1 MWPGSARLDLRGR
14 DMKRARELAGRE
26 KPSNQFLDAYF
37 CWANISGQCEE
48 EIGGQQKYRATKM

>member
-1 MWPGSARLDLRGR
+1 
-14 DMKRARELAGRE
+14 MKRARELAGRE